1 MAKATQEK
9 LEKSTATI
17 CKAVFEATEV
27 STPTCFVIIP
37 YEYGTAADKGSVAA
51 EYAEKMARLD
61 DLTSMAARP
70 LDSLKSAVSSVD
82 AADKTMDKLNCF
94 VEKVSAVASNPL
106 QAAQVLVQEE
116 LKKIADSY
124 TGKTLYF
131 YLIDEISGEPI
142 ESDVYPVEIT
152 TSSALVQEHLP
163 IMRMGLKAVGS
174 MNGVAGLTKMFGVPY
189 PSSGISRLLEKAG
202 GMVDKL
208 DKESSVA

>member
-1 MAKATQEK
+1 
-9 LEKSTATI
+9 
-17 CKAVFEATEV
+17 
-27 STPTCFVIIP
+27 
-37 YEYGTAADKGSVAA
+37 
-51 EYAEKMARLD
+51 MARLD

-106 QAAQVLVQEE
+106 QAAQDIVQEE

-131 YLIDEISGEPI
+131 YLIDEITGEPI

-152 TSSALVQEHLP
+152 TSVRWCRSTCP
-163 IMRMGLKAVGS
+163 
-174 MNGVAGLTKMFGVPY
+174 
-189 PSSGISRLLEKAG
+189 
-202 GMVDKL
+202 
-208 DKESSVA
+208 